1 MAALAATAAMVME
14 AKTAMAV
21 TPARAVAELTTVVIV
36 MAALV
41 VATAMT
47 ALAATAALAIEA
59 KAAMAVMPAR
69 AVAELTTVVMA
80 ALAVATAMAAMASMA
95 SMAAMAAAA
104 ASPLFPIR
112 LFPVLFPLLKLT
124 RFIDYY
130 PRSSRNKEKGW
141 VRSSLVRKNRK

>member
-1 MAALAATAAMVME
+1 
-14 AKTAMAV
+14 
-21 TPARAVAELTTVVIV
+21 
-36 MAALV
+36 
-41 VATAMT
+41 
-47 ALAATAALAIEA
+47 
-59 KAAMAVMPAR
+59 
-69 AVAELTTVVMA
+69 MA
-80 ALAVATAMAAMASMA
+80 ALAVATAMAAMAGIASMA

-141 VRSSLVRKNRK
+141 VRSSLVRKKTENDVSTRVGHRINDVRPRVIAPNDNRPKLFEHFWAD